1 MEAALGFMSGSDERQ
16 ALFSSVWL
24 VIPSF
29 CPAEDSA
36 QPSEAA
42 GSYEPGKGLEG
53 PPASS
58 DSAGISSGKPQMLAG
73 GCLV

>member
-1 MEAALGFMSGSDERQ
+1 M
-16 ALFSSVWL
+16 
-24 VIPSF
+24 IPSF

-58 DSAGISSGKPQMLAG
+58 DSAGISSGKPQMLVG
-73 GCLV
+73 GCIV

>member
-1 MEAALGFMSGSDERQ
+1 MSGRPFFVNF
-16 ALFSSVWL
+16 ASSV
-24 VIPSF
+24 PASF

-42 GSYEPGKGLEG
+42 GSYEPGKGLDG

-58 DSAGISSGKPQMLAG
+58 DSAGIPSGKLQT
-73 GCLV
+73 LVG